1 VERVSSQGLR
11 TGPMRTV
18 CDPPEKHRSSQAAL
32 PAIIAPAASI
42 RVTMVASRV
51 GTKPC
56 TVFDPFIIGTPATM
70 VLSLIATLRPARG
83 PSPPSVICVVTYQ
96 ALNGLSAA
104 AGRDHSRCGCGFGI
118 QLLDDVPGRQQP
130 VHQRGERGNVG
141 LGQRQPVTLGDSS
154 EGSRIG
160 RLHRHGGHSSQIGGV
175 PITVTIGTPPHHR
188 CRWVLRSLRRPGT
201 PATRY

>member
-1 VERVSSQGLR
+1 
-11 TGPMRTV
+11 
-18 CDPPEKHRSSQAAL
+18 L

-104 AGRDHSRCGCGFGI
+104 AGRDHSRCGAAGADSEYNCSTTS
-118 QLLDDVPGRQQP
+118 QDV
-130 VHQRGERGNVG
+130 
-141 LGQRQPVTLGDSS
+141 SS
-154 EGSRIG
+154 
-160 RLHRHGGHSSQIGGV
+160 
-175 PITVTIGTPPHHR
+175 PCTIGVNEAMSDWDNANP
-188 CRWVLRSLRRPGT
+188 
-201 PATRY
+201 